1 MRRRSLRVFRKPPGE
16 RRSETAARRFRIK
29 NDDSC
34 RTPCRSMAGSS
45 TWRAGRRRITFC
57 QSCQGSAQPFGGNLS
72 QSESPQRTRKGVR
85 TVGSAAFWA
94 LCRRGQRASR
104 PEARNSPSRLG
115 KPKRPLEKKKEYFKS
130 KKGAARLGGTF
141 FAEFREDFRCSYR
154 PHRAPGRRWGPP
166 QERRP
171 WRPRGQPQERARR
184 GDRPARLRTWARPG
198 GRGPG

>member
-141 FAEFREDFRCSYR
+141 LLSFGKILEALIVHIELPDGVGVRRRSGGLGAR
-154 PHRAPGRRWGPP
+154 GVRRRSGLVVGAVPPG
-166 QERRP
+166 
-171 WRPRGQPQERARR
+171 
-184 GDRPARLRTWARPG
+184 
-198 GRGPG
+198 